1 MRRVR
6 RCPVSGAAERAATWP
21 MTGQVQFGLI
31 VLVIGLAGT
40 AAVLSN
46 RLSARLRV
54 PAPAFFLVAAVIAA
68 QLWPAAAALPVTTV
82 ERVVTV
88 ALAIIL
94 FDGGMHIGRRR
105 FRTAAGGH
113 RLDRDRRARW
123 SPPRAP
129 RWPRGTWRA

>member
-1 MRRVR
+1 M
-6 RCPVSGAAERAATWP
+6 SGAS
-21 MTGQVQFGLI
+21 QFGVI
-31 VLVIGLAGT
+31 VLVIGIAGT

-68 QLWPAAAALPVTTV
+68 HLWPSAPALPGFPV

-88 ALAIIL
+88 ALAFIL

-105 FRTAAGGH
+105 FRTAAAAIVWTGI
-113 RLDRDRRARW
+113 A
-123 SPPRAP
+123 
-129 RWPRGTWRA
+129 GTLVAAAGTTVAAHYVAGF